1 MFGDVFESAAIEDS
15 LNILLGRIVG
25 MFPSRPG
32 KPNLGIVIN
41 GQASTSNAELDDEQ
55 NEKDH
60 HIEEKQNLVVL
71 DGAN

>member
-32 KPNLGIVIN
+32 KPNLD
-41 GQASTSNAELDDEQ
+41 TSS
-55 NEKDH
+55 
-60 HIEEKQNLVVL
+60 KQVGLL
-71 DGAN
+71 FCI